1 MSVFAQSPLAEVC
14 TIVGG
19 GTPRRSNATYFGG
32 PIPWATPTDVTSLDS
47 LFIERTKEAITEVAL
62 NKSSARMIPAGTVL
76 MTSRATIGYTAISTR
91 PMATN
96 QGFANLICGDLV
108 LPEYLAYWLR
118 DQRGRLIE
126 LAGGTT
132 FREITKST
140 LKKVCIPLPSL
151 DEQRRIVAIL
161 NRAAKIK
168 QLRAQSRK
176 LMREFIPA
184 LFAKMFGD
192 AGQIDRRF
200 PCRPLQEVSEIASGA
215 TKGRK
220 IDPADC
226 VRVPYLRVANVQDGY
241 LDLREVKNIEIR
253 IGEKQKYALA
263 VGDLVMTEGGNLH
276 TLGRAAVWDGQLD
289 YCAHQNHVFRVR
301 PRWDVVLT
309 DYLRDAAGSEY
320 GKSYFLS
327 VAKRTTIANI
337 NKTQL
342 GGFPVPLPPLDLQ
355 AQYGRLAR
363 RVHGL
368 FLQEEVAGTKVLKLS
383 ASIMERLLS
392 SDGTRGLG
400 SETSRRV
407 WTGSAGAN

>member
-62 NKSSARMIPAGTVL
+62 KKSSARMIPAGTVL

-118 DQRGRLIE
+118 DQRERLIE

-176 LMREFIPA
+176 LMREFAPA

-192 AGQIDRRF
+192 AVENPMAWEMKALGDFCDMDRRTIKPDDPGAPQLRF
-200 PCRPLQEVSEIASGA
+200 VGVENIVPDIGSLNFSAGSRVGHQKSSAFLFDERHILYGKLRPYLNKVATPDFRGRCSTELVPLLPRSRANRDFVAELLRRQETVEYVMASVTGSRMPRTNMESLLSMMVPVPPLHA
-215 TKGRK
+215 QSRF
-220 IDPADC
+220 AEFVES
-226 VRVPYLRVANVQDGY
+226 VRVAS
-241 LDLREVKNIEIR
+241 
-253 IGEKQKYALA
+253 
-263 VGDLVMTEGGNLH
+263 
-276 TLGRAAVWDGQLD
+276 TLGTSGLCVAEQLNAAL
-289 YCAHQNHVFRVR
+289 
-301 PRWDVVLT
+301 LT
-309 DYLRDAAGSEY
+309 S
-320 GKSYFLS
+320 
-327 VAKRTTIANI
+327 
-337 NKTQL
+337 
-342 GGFPVPLPPLDLQ
+342 
-355 AQYGRLAR
+355 
-363 RVHGL
+363 H
-368 FLQEEVAGTKVLKLS
+368 
-383 ASIMERLLS
+383 
-392 SDGTRGLG
+392 LG
-400 SETSRRV
+400 S
-407 WTGSAGAN
+407 SA